1 MPTIDITLN
10 GDPTAVADGSTLHDV
25 VSSMTERALNADGT
39 PSDGG
44 RLGVAAAVDGTVV
57 PRGRWSSR
65 TLEDGQSIDIVTAV
79 QGG

>member
-65 TLEDGQSIDIVTAV
+65 TLEGGQSIDIVTAV